1 MLLYFKWII
10 LKRWKA
16 PGFRSNEL
24 PPGVPGKEGRA
35 LESQVSAHTPSAQEP
50 GKKTAEG
57 SSLTGGSCASHG
69 GPSST
74 PLHARTRCQDRLSWR
89 KHLQMPL
96 YPSGK
101 KWANP
106 AEQTPAHGF
115 AFVFIS
121 QNEAVPVADSGW
133 IYLKYVSKAQSW
145 SGFQTTTG
153 SMGIQINISF
163 CSFSLKMISPW

>member
-10 LKRWKA
+10 LKCWKA
-16 PGFRSNEL
+16 QGFRSDEL

-35 LESQVSAHTPSAQEP
+35 LESQVSAHTPLAQEP

-57 SSLTGGSCASHG
+57 SSLTVGNCASHG
-69 GPSST
+69 GHSST
-74 PLHARTRCQDRLSWR
+74 PLHARTQYQGRLSWR
-89 KHLQMPL
+89 KHLQTPL

-121 QNEAVPVADSGW
+121 QIEAVLVTDSG
-133 IYLKYVSKAQSW
+133 
-145 SGFQTTTG
+145 
-153 SMGIQINISF
+153 
-163 CSFSLKMISPW
+163 